1 MVLSFGLVTGL
12 LLGSWVLLKPGSEQV
27 SPGTT
32 QPVATEPAG
41 RSWVTVTELDP
52 ADLTEAE
59 AQARQRNLDLMPV
72 QPNPV
77 ITALREAVGPQMSEE
92 DLKQLSR
99 TVNLLCQGTSPAE
112 AEASLIEGGMP
123 SATAKAVIEVAWI
136 IS

>member
-27 SPGTT
+27 SPGAT

-123 SATAKAVIEVAWI
+123 SATAKAVIEVACI